1 LQRSIPAAGA
11 LMLLLAAGSALD
23 AQPVP
28 TARATRAT
36 AAPVIDGRLSDAAWA
51 QAEVLTGFVQKE
63 PLEGRPAS
71 ERTEVRVLYDADALY
86 VGAWLFDAG
95 ELVVGRAARDAP
107 LNDTD
112 AFLLILDTYLDRQN
126 GLVFATTPAGIEYDA
141 QVTNEGQGGGF
152 NLNWDGNWRVA
163 TSRDA
168 DGWYVE
174 MRIPFSTLRYA
185 RAGPQAWG
193 LNFERRIRRKNEQA
207 VWAPLPRQLEIQRV
221 SLAGT
226 LALEAPVRRVMTV
239 SPYVMSDMFKDY
251 RTAAPET
258 MLDTQ
263 VGGDAKLG
271 IGRSLILDLT
281 VNTDFAQAEVDDQQV
296 NLTRFS
302 LFFPEKRPFFL
313 ENAGLFAV
321 GASRSAELFL
331 VLIRLATAPSQSR
344 RCGGTGGVPRLPCR
358 APRGTRI
365 MPQ

>member
-1 LQRSIPAAGA
+1 
-11 LMLLLAAGSALD
+11 MLLLAAGSALD

-185 RAGPQAWG
+185 GRA
-193 LNFERRIRRKNEQA
+193 RRPGGSTSSGGYAGRTSRQSGRRS
-207 VWAPLPRQLEIQRV
+207 RG
-221 SLAGT
+221 S
-226 LALEAPVRRVMTV
+226 
-239 SPYVMSDMFKDY
+239 
-251 RTAAPET
+251 
-258 MLDTQ
+258 
-263 VGGDAKLG
+263 
-271 IGRSLILDLT
+271 
-281 VNTDFAQAEVDDQQV
+281 
-296 NLTRFS
+296 
-302 LFFPEKRPFFL
+302 
-313 ENAGLFAV
+313 
-321 GASRSAELFL
+321 SRSSAS
-331 VLIRLATAPSQSR
+331 PSQARWHWR
-344 RCGGTGGVPRLPCR
+344 RPCDES
-358 APRGTRI
+358 
-365 MPQ
+365 